1 METNPRLKM
10 ALIKVNEKDHLKV
23 FEILLNHGP
32 FSGIRGNMFRIEGYA
47 DEALER
53 IKKAGIK
60 VRML

>member
-1 METNPRLKM
+1 M
-10 ALIKVNEKDHLKV
+10 ALIRVNEKDHLKV

-60 VRML
+60 VKML